1 MTVRHYDLFFVF
13 GLYTCRGYI
22 YIEDLEPETWT
33 APKHSAFMSYEMNLT
48 VSKIELHLVTD
59 VAALQDFLGKE
70 MQT

>member
-1 MTVRHYDLFFVF
+1 MISFLSLVCISAEV
-13 GLYTCRGYI
+13 I
-22 YIEDLEPETWT
+22 YVEDLEPETWT

-59 VAALQDFLGKE
+59 VEALQDFLGKE